1 MPNSVM
7 IVEHAEIVR
16 KGMISILE
24 ESGLFFEI
32 RELACSANMH
42 ELIKRYQ
49 PKLVIINPSMV
60 SFNFRE
66 QVESNTYKPYLVAIM
81 YGFHDEAVM
90 GVFDEII
97 PVNDTRVKIIKKLSK
112 LIQKEPAGHQSPQ
125 SQLSSRELDVLK
137 LLVRG
142 FSNKDISNQLF
153 VSPHTVISHRK
164 NIIQKLNIKSV
175 AGLTVY
181 AIINGIM
188 SVEELT

>member
-1 MPNSVM
+1 M

-24 ESGLFFEI
+24 ESGMFFEV

-49 PKLVIINPSMV
+49 PKLLIINPSMV
-60 SFNFRE
+60 SLNFRE
-66 QVESNTYKPYLVAIM
+66 QIESDTYKPQLAAIVS
-81 YGFHDEAVM
+81 GFHDEAVM

-97 PVNDTRVKIIKKLSK
+97 PINDTRVKIIKKLNK
-112 LIQKEPAGHQSPQ
+112 LVQKEPSEHNSMQA
-125 SQLSSRELDVLK
+125 QLSARENDVLK

-142 FSNKDISNQLF
+142 LSNKDISQQLF
-153 VSPHTVISHRK
+153 ISTHTVISHRK

-181 AIINGIM
+181 AILNGIT